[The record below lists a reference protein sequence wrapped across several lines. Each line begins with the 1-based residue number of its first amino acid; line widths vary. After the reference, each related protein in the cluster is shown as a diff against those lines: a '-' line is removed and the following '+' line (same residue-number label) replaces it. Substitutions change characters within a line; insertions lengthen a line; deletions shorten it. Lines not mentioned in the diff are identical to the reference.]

1 MAFYTLLLFVPFNFS
16 QRYGYV
22 LFFKSREV
30 SDQKESKGIVSILR
44 KTIGIAIII
53 IIGNTIKHNNNNG
66 NIQYKSVLMIIIV
79 IYLSKEIKYKT
90 MKVQCPTKAHLP
102 AVTTWWGTN
111 SRWLLLYMNRARHR
125 QKANSWNWN
134 MLSLTQNGPLPVF
147 LVNSSLQCRRI
158 LGGRK
163 PFFYVNTVVTAI
175 FESTKMVTLMAGA
188 WAKEGNREGG
198 GEEKIWRILS
208 SDLSPPP
215 TPLPLTV
222 TRPIFSPLFE
232 FNIRFARTKH
242 SRARRK
248 PLHCRLGEQLI
259 L

>member
-1 MAFYTLLLFVPFNFS
+1 
-16 QRYGYV
+16 
-22 LFFKSREV
+22 
-30 SDQKESKGIVSILR
+30 
-44 KTIGIAIII
+44 
-53 IIGNTIKHNNNNG
+53 
-66 NIQYKSVLMIIIV
+66 
-79 IYLSKEIKYKT
+79 
-90 MKVQCPTKAHLP
+90 
-102 AVTTWWGTN
+102 
-111 SRWLLLYMNRARHR
+111 
-125 QKANSWNWN
+125 

-163 PFFYVNTVVTAI
+163 PFSYVNTVVTAI
-175 FESTKMVTLMAGA
+175 FESTKMVTLGAGA

-198 GEEKIWRILS
+198 WEEKIRRILS
-208 SDLSPPP
+208 SDLS
-215 TPLPLTV
+215 PLPLTV